1 MRARNAPAKCPRR
14 RPKSY
19 GAFRGSRLVA
29 RLDLVVLIP
38 ESTRKRSGGSSG
50 PPGGD
55 SVADALPVAV
65 RQKLEGL
72 RAEVLKKSP
81 PGSVEAGQFLPAYQ
95 RFDGNM
101 YRSIPQE
108 AWESRA
114 PGVEVLIAS
123 ALRGLIASRDL
134 IPSYE
139 LSMAE
144 PVPPFGKLN
153 RWWHAA
159 GLPGILHAFLLA
171 AQPKALVDLLSLEY
185 RESVA
190 GYQERLS
197 GISVRPIDFPGM
209 GRASQPA
216 RGEKVAEIL
225 RTGSA

>member
-1 MRARNAPAKCPRR
+1 
-14 RPKSY
+14 
-19 GAFRGSRLVA
+19 
-29 RLDLVVLIP
+29 
-38 ESTRKRSGGSSG
+38 
-50 PPGGD
+50 
-55 SVADALPVAV
+55 
-65 RQKLEGL
+65 
-72 RAEVLKKSP
+72 
-81 PGSVEAGQFLPAYQ
+81 LPAYQ

-159 GLPGILHAFLLA
+159 GLPEILHAFLLA
-171 AQPKALVDLLSLEY
+171 AQPKAVVDLLSLEY

-197 GISVRPIDFPGM
+197 GISVKPIDFPGM